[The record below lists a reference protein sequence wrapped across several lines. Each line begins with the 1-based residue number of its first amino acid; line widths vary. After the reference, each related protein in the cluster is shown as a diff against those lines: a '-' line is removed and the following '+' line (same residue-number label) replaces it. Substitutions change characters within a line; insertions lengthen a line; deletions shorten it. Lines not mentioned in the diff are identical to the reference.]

1 MLEELP
7 MCCRRCA
14 SKESAFVYPAWTHKC
29 LKAKPMVE
37 GCRWR
42 SDRRLTLKEERNERP
57 NY

>member
-42 SDRRLTLKEERNERP
+42 SDRRLTLKEERNQKC
-57 NY
+57 N